1 MNTKTSKNE
10 VSIINHE
17 VNYLINIVDNLKYSM
32 IPDNYTW
39 IYEEIIERINES
51 SDNCINAKTILE
63 NIISEY
69 HEEMSYNES
78 LIAIW
83 PEEARIGIHNRRKE
97 NQVIQFKIT
106 FINKALEWIT
116 RESEIM
122 FAFFEVDLFEHGFST
137 LPNVLELNNKGFS
150 TFDIIQSINEED
162 NITYALT
169 MFVYLDYIPMLKE
182 KYNAKNLNQL
192 SNELR
197 SWFQKDFSPDHIRLV
212 LSFFESKNDDK
223 PQYVKVMDR
232 IIEKFGQNNCRVS

>member
-1 MNTKTSKNE
+1 
-10 VSIINHE
+10 
-17 VNYLINIVDNLKYSM
+17 
-32 IPDNYTW
+32 
-39 IYEEIIERINES
+39 
-51 SDNCINAKTILE
+51 
-63 NIISEY
+63 
-69 HEEMSYNES
+69 
-78 LIAIW
+78 
-83 PEEARIGIHNRRKE
+83 
-97 NQVIQFKIT
+97 
-106 FINKALEWIT
+106 
-116 RESEIM
+116 M

-197 SWFQKDFSPDHIRLV
+197 SWFQKDISPDHIRLV